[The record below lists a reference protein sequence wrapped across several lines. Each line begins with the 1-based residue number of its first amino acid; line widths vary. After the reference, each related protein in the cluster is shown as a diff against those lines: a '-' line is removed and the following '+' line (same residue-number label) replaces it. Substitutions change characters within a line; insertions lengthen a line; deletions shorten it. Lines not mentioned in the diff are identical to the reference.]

1 MEHRTNPSQRR
12 LGTSQL
18 HQNVI
23 YGSVLFLLGL
33 ASGFV
38 QVYHSDIIHL
48 VNFFFLNHFHL
59 FQCKTI
65 HTHNTLLQIQK
76 KHQVATEDPTNQP
89 NTNAPDVFDVFVSLI
104 GGRSL
109 SWWRGVSTQ
118 PFWRSSLSTKWTAS
132 KYLSRGGSIRS
143 REYWV
148 GWVSIKS
155 WFCMGFLL
163 GVELLMNEFEV

>member
-76 KHQVATEDPTNQP
+76 NHQVATEDPTNQP
-89 NTNAPDVFDVFVSLI
+89 NTNAPDVFCLPDRWEITFVVAWSIDPTLLAVKSFDQMDRLQALI
-104 GGRSL
+104 PWRFDSQPGILGRL
-109 SWWRGVSTQ
+109 GLNQVVV
-118 PFWRSSLSTKWTAS
+118 LH
-132 KYLSRGGSIRS
+132 
-143 REYWV
+143 
-148 GWVSIKS
+148 
-155 WFCMGFLL
+155 GFL
-163 GVELLMNEFEV
+163 GG